1 MKKYIIYFLICTYLF
16 SSSEVRQMLK
26 LPNLIEHYISH
37 KIVDSGTSLY
47 SFLKMHYVDEQLRDK
62 DYQQDMKL
70 PFKTHDF
77 SVNVFSFIFPP
88 KNPEFNFEHNAFD
101 IDEKQNF
108 VYSER
113 FFPSVFQKIWQPPK
127 I

>member
-47 SFLKMHYVDEQLRDK
+47 SFLKMHYVDEQFRDK

-88 KNPEFNFEHNAFD
+88 KNLEFNFEHIALD
-101 IDEKQNF
+101 IDQKQNF
-108 VYSER
+108 VYSEH
-113 FFPSVFQKIWQPPK
+113 FFPSVFQKIWLPPK